1 MPLQEVVE
9 LLRFAG
15 SEREQEYEARQA
27 IEGLTP
33 RQIEVLQALAEGV
46 ESSDVRLS
54 SAQKTLHVTLGR
66 R

>member
-33 RQIEVLQALAEGV
+33 RQIEVLQL
-46 ESSDVRLS
+46 
-54 SAQKTLHVTLGR
+54 
-66 R
+66 